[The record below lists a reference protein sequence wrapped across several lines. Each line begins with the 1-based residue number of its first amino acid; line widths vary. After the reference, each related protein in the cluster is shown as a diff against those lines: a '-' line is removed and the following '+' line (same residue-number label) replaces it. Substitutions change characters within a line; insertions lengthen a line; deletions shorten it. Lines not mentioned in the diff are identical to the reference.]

1 MKKMF
6 ACLAEDFG
14 SIELSKKGW
23 NYVGLFLVVLSAIY
37 WLGLCDNGAFFQL
50 TGLAAYCYSA
60 GLWVSRS
67 AWGEWI
73 LNEMFDNNYVE
84 FED

>member
-1 MKKMF
+1 MF
-6 ACLAEDFG
+6 VCLAEDFG

-50 TGLAAYCYSA
+50 TGLVAYCYSA
-60 GLWVSRS
+60 GLWFSRS

-73 LNEMFDNNYVE
+73 CNEMFDNNCVE

>member
-1 MKKMF
+1 MF
-6 ACLAEDFG
+6 VCLAEDFG

-50 TGLAAYCYSA
+50 SGLGLYISAAI
-60 GLWVSRS
+60 LWLKNS

-73 LNEMFDNNYVE
+73 RNEMFDNNCVE

>member
-1 MKKMF
+1 MF
-6 ACLAEDFG
+6 VCLVEDFG

-23 NYVGLFLVVLSAIY
+23 NYVGLFLVILSAIY

-50 TGLAAYCYSA
+50 TGLVAYCYSA
-60 GLWVSRS
+60 GLWFSRS

-73 LNEMFDNNYVE
+73 RNEMFDNNCVE